1 VGGGTA
7 TGTVTLSAAAPA
19 GGSVVQLRSSNTAL
33 ATVPTSV
40 TVAAGARTAVF
51 TVTTAGTRR
60 NRSVSIVAT
69 LGTRSVS
76 ATLDIRAR

>member
-1 VGGGTA
+1 V
-7 TGTVTLSAAAPA
+7 PA
-19 GGSVVQLRSSNTAL
+19 
-33 ATVPTSV
+33 SV
-40 TVAAGARTAVF
+40 TVAAGARTAAF